1 MESATGYQVSVALG
15 LLVVASMAYYNDLD
29 QHVCGYKR
37 DAMCV
42 DVSVAISVY
51 VY

>member
-1 MESATGYQVSVALG
+1 
-15 LLVVASMAYYNDLD
+15 MAYYNNLD

-42 DVSVAISVY
+42 DVSVALNVY
-51 VY
+51 FDYCGSIEWM